1 MTTPPTD
8 SACTGRSARFSRPF
22 RAAPLL
28 RLVAL
33 NALGFLKAGM
43 TPAGGMVDAA
53 ANEFAGKTT
62 PDTESAAEKGA
73 DGVSVPVRAA
83 LSDKQGGSAC
93 DGSPR
98 KRREEST
105 SQIEDRDRKTS
116 ALNGSVSR
124 FVRAVSSLTRAWSRL
139 SQSWHSAPLYRSG
152 TPGVTGAGVERNP
165 ATGELKRLY
174 VRDAAHSAVFLPVD
188 PLWIIERS
196 AEDVEAL
203 RLAFGNRGL
212 FETHALSVLKA
223 YAALVQGLP
232 SYAESPFDA
241 EDGIFRAGLMA
252 ATASVNVLDDR
263 VAASDLVPLERD
275 RLTRAIRVALLLL
288 CTIRE
293 AQALTALSLWA
304 TGGQKSKPN
313 GGQSAGGRTGTRLRE
328 RPVALYDPV
337 AESVRDFGLRHPGA
351 TFSFTRE
358 PASGAASDGAAL
370 SVFTLRAAERLMP
383 DATRAYLE
391 TTRAYGE
398 SLAEAVLNIAAFG
411 VADSRRDLE
420 RLLSGVLLRGR
431 VLAADRMR
439 ERIAGAEG
447 GARQL
452 TGFVEAID
460 GLIRREIL
468 AYRWKPNTFSLAE
481 LLAEDG
487 TQESATR
494 ATDSGT
500 GGSAA
505 PGHSSPLIVAE
516 DGLFLIWPAALE
528 RLLDGRDGLTGAAHA
543 QENPALVARA
553 LAARGVLAV
562 SAAGEIVRRVGSGTL
577 EGVCVVQLAAERLV
591 RVLIARAAE
600 RNRAPAAAALAP
612 LFPEAV
618 ALERELQVITETAA
632 PATSASAG
640 RPVEKAAEEGAS
652 AMSQMQKIEEESKE
666 ESERAAAPETVTSA
680 DVLSSERA
688 VRSASPSEGQPQ
700 PARGEKSS
708 EINPDRDYVWT
719 LRRPEAVSAMVGLV
733 MVGVNR
739 SGAPA
744 RFAATEGLF
753 IPAPLLAK
761 AGLSTAEL
769 ERLEVL
775 LPADGV
781 SVNGAAAPGV
791 YWRARVR
798 ESDKKPA
805 GLLQAEAA
813 ALRRRLAFFR
823 PFAEPDSTEDK
834 PAAGNA
840 LYLEGVVIRREA
852 VALVDREA
860 LVAAHE
866 VEKRTGGKLR
876 GRVLPG
882 SGAELVDGVLPAAW
896 PEPEIELIGAATAIS
911 AMTTTETKTK
921 GKGGT
926 VACSAD

>member
-1 MTTPPTD
+1 M
-8 SACTGRSARFSRPF
+8 
-22 RAAPLL
+22 

-33 NALGFLKAGM
+33 NALGFLRAGM
-43 TPAGGMVDAA
+43 APAGGTVDAA
-53 ANEFAGKTT
+53 ANEFAGNTAA
-62 PDTESAAEKGA
+62 DTESAAEKGG
-73 DGVSVPVRAA
+73 DGISAPVRVA
-83 LSDKQGGSAC
+83 LSDKQSVAAC
-93 DGSPR
+93 DGSPQ

-124 FVRAVSSLTRAWSRL
+124 FARAVSPLTRAWSRL

-165 ATGELKRLY
+165 RTGELKRLY

-196 AEDVEAL
+196 AEEVEAL
-203 RLAFGNRGL
+203 RLAFGNRSL

-241 EDGIFRAGLMA
+241 EDGIFRAGLMS

-263 VAASDLVPLERD
+263 VAASDLAPFERD
-275 RLTRAIRVALLLL
+275 RLTRAMRVALLLL

-304 TGGQKSKPN
+304 TGGQKSRPN
-313 GGQSAGGRTGTRLRE
+313 GGQSAGGRSATRLRE

-358 PASGAASDGAAL
+358 PAAGAAADGAAL

-411 VADSRRDLE
+411 VADSGRDLE

-468 AYRWKPNTFSLAE
+468 GYRWKPNTFSLAE

-487 TQESATR
+487 AQESATC

-505 PGHSSPLIVAE
+505 PGYSSPLIVAE
-516 DGLFLIWPAALE
+516 DGLFLIWPVALE

-600 RNRAPAAAALAP
+600 RNRAPAATALAP
-612 LFPEAV
+612 LFPEAA
-618 ALERELQVITETAA
+618 ALERELQTITETAT
-632 PATSASAG
+632 PAG
-640 RPVEKAAEEGAS
+640 RSAEKAAEEGAS
-652 AMSQMQKIEEESKE
+652 ASVMSQVPESKD
-666 ESERAAAPETVTSA
+666 ESERATAPESVTSA
-680 DVLSSERA
+680 DVLASERDG
-688 VRSASPSEGQPQ
+688 RSASSSEGQPQ
-700 PARGEKSS
+700 PAREEKSS
-708 EINPDRDYVWT
+708 EINPDRNYVWT

-753 IPAPLLAK
+753 IPAPLVAK

-769 ERLEVL
+769 ERLDVL

-781 SVNGAAAPGV
+781 SVNGAIAPGV

-813 ALRRRLAFFR
+813 ALKRRLAFFR
-823 PFAEPDSTEDK
+823 PFAGPGSTEDE
-834 PAAGNA
+834 PSAGHA

-882 SGAELVDGVLPAAW
+882 SDAELVDGVLPAAW
-896 PEPEIELIGAATAIS
+896 PVPEIELIGAARDIS
-911 AMTTTETKTK
+911 AMKTTETKA
-921 GKGGT
+921 KGGKA
-926 VACSAD
+926 VCSAE

>member
-1 MTTPPTD
+1 M
-8 SACTGRSARFSRPF
+8 A
-22 RAAPLL
+22 
-28 RLVAL
+28 
-33 NALGFLKAGM
+33 
-43 TPAGGMVDAA
+43 PAGSTVEAA
-53 ANEFAGKTT
+53 AKTFAGKTA
-62 PDTESAAEKGA
+62 PDREEPVEEGVDEVSA
-73 DGVSVPVRAA
+73 PVRAA
-83 LSDKQGGSAC
+83 LNDKQRGSVG

-98 KRREEST
+98 KRREESI
-105 SQIEDRDRKTS
+105 SERQDRERKTS

-124 FVRAVSSLTRAWSRL
+124 FVRAVSPLTRAWSRL

-152 TPGVTGAGVERNP
+152 TPGVIGADVERNP
-165 ATGELKRLY
+165 ATGELERLY
-174 VRDAAHSAVFLPVD
+174 VRDAAHCAVFLPVD
-188 PLWIIERS
+188 PLWIMERS
-196 AEDVEAL
+196 AEDVEVL
-203 RLAFGNRGL
+203 RLAFGNRDL
-212 FETHALSVLKA
+212 FETHALSILRA

-241 EDGIFRAGLMA
+241 EDGIFRTGLMA

-263 VAASDLVPLERD
+263 VAASDLAPLERD
-275 RLTRAIRVALLLL
+275 RLTRAMRVALLLL

-304 TGGQKSKPN
+304 TGGQMSRPDD
-313 GGQSAGGRTGTRLRE
+313 GQSAGGRSGTRLCE
-328 RPVALYDPV
+328 RAVVLYDPV

-351 TFSFTRE
+351 TFSFLRV
-358 PASGAASDGAAL
+358 PAAGAAADGAAL
-370 SVFTLRAAERLMP
+370 SVFTLRTAERLMP

-391 TTRAYGE
+391 ATRAYGE

-494 ATDSGT
+494 ATDSGPA
-500 GGSAA
+500 GSAA

-562 SAAGEIVRRVGSGTL
+562 SATGEIVRRVSTGTL
-577 EGVCVVQLAAERLV
+577 EGVCVVQLAAERLM
-591 RVLIARAAE
+591 RVLITRAAE
-600 RNRAPAAAALAP
+600 RNRAPAAAPLAA
-612 LFPEAV
+612 LFPEAA
-618 ALERELQVITETAA
+618 ALERELQTITETAL
-632 PATSASAG
+632 PAAAG
-640 RPVEKAAEEGAS
+640 RPADKAAEECAS
-652 AMSQMQKIEEESKE
+652 VMRQRPESEEETEVESEVESEEESEE

-688 VRSASPSEGQPQ
+688 GCSASPSEGYLQ
-700 PARGEKSS
+700 PAGEEKSS

-719 LRRPEAVSAMVGLV
+719 LRRPDSVSAMVGLV

-744 RFAATEGLF
+744 RFAAEEGLF

-769 ERLEVL
+769 ERLDVL
-775 LPADGV
+775 LPAGGV
-781 SVNGAAAPGV
+781 NVNGAPARSV
-791 YWRARVR
+791 FWRARVKG
-798 ESDKKPA
+798 SAQKPA
-805 GLLQAEAA
+805 GLLQTEAV
-813 ALRRRLAFFR
+813 ALNRRLAFFR
-823 PFAEPDSTEDK
+823 PFSDPGSIEDEPS
-834 PAAGNA
+834 AGHA

-852 VALVDREA
+852 VALLDREA

-866 VEKRTGGKLR
+866 MERRTGSRAKNGVR
-876 GRVLPG
+876 PADR
-882 SGAELVDGVLPAAW
+882 SELVDGVRPAAW
-896 PEPEIELIGAATAIS
+896 PVPEIELLGAATDKS
-911 AMTTTETKTK
+911 ALKTSKTK
-921 GKGGT
+921 ATGGT
-926 VACSAD
+926 KACSAS

>member
-1 MTTPPTD
+1 M
-8 SACTGRSARFSRPF
+8 
-22 RAAPLL
+22 

-33 NALGFLKAGM
+33 NALDFLRAGM
-43 TPAGGMVDAA
+43 TPAGGTVDAA

-62 PDTESAAEKGA
+62 LDTESAAEKGA
-73 DGVSVPVRAA
+73 DGISAPARAA
-83 LSDKQGGSAC
+83 LSDKQSVAAC
-93 DGSPR
+93 DGSPQ

-105 SQIEDRDRKTS
+105 SQIEDGDRKTP
-116 ALNGSVSR
+116 APHVTVSR
-124 FVRAVSSLTRAWSRL
+124 FVRAVSPLTRAWSRL
-139 SQSWHSAPLYRSG
+139 SQSWHSASLYRSG

-165 ATGELKRLY
+165 TTGELKRLY

-188 PLWIIERS
+188 PLWVIERS
-196 AEDVEAL
+196 AEEVEAL
-203 RLAFGNRGL
+203 RLAFGNRSL

-241 EDGIFRAGLMA
+241 EDGIFRAGLMS

-263 VAASDLVPLERD
+263 VAASDLAPLERD
-275 RLTRAIRVALLLL
+275 RLTRAMRVALLLL

-304 TGGQKSKPN
+304 TGGQKSRPN
-313 GGQSAGGRTGTRLRE
+313 DGQSAGGRSGTRLRE

-358 PASGAASDGAAL
+358 PAADAAADGAAL

-411 VADSRRDLE
+411 VADSGRDLE

-468 AYRWKPNTFSLAE
+468 GYRWKPNTFSLAE

-487 TQESATR
+487 AQESATC

-505 PGHSSPLIVAE
+505 PGYSSPLIVAE
-516 DGLFLIWPAALE
+516 DGLFLIWPVALE

-577 EGVCVVQLAAERLV
+577 EGVCVVQLAAERLM

-600 RNRAPAAAALAP
+600 RNRAPAATALAP
-612 LFPEAV
+612 LFPEAA
-618 ALERELQVITETAA
+618 ALERELQTITETAMPATPA
-632 PATSASAG
+632 PAGRSA
-640 RPVEKAAEEGAS
+640 EKAAEECAS
-652 AMSQMQKIEEESKE
+652 ASEVRQRPESKD
-666 ESERAAAPETVTSA
+666 ESERAAASETVTSA
-680 DVLSSERA
+680 DVLSRERDGC
-688 VRSASPSEGQPQ
+688 SASPPEGQPQ
-700 PARGEKSS
+700 PAREEKSS

-753 IPAPLLAK
+753 IPAPLVAK

-769 ERLEVL
+769 ERLDVL

-781 SVNGAAAPGV
+781 SVNGAPARGV
-791 YWRARVR
+791 YWRARVK
-798 ESDKKPA
+798 ESDKKSA

-813 ALRRRLAFFR
+813 ALKRRLAFFS
-823 PFAEPDSTEDK
+823 PFAAPGSTEDE
-834 PAAGNA
+834 PSAGHA

-882 SGAELVDGVLPAAW
+882 NDAELVDGVLPAAW
-896 PEPEIELIGAATAIS
+896 PVPEIELIGAARDIS
-911 AMTTTETKTK
+911 AMKTTETKA
-921 GKGGT
+921 KGGKA
-926 VACSAD
+926 VCSAE

>member
-1 MTTPPTD
+1 M
-8 SACTGRSARFSRPF
+8 
-22 RAAPLL
+22 

-33 NALGFLKAGM
+33 NALGFLRAGM
-43 TPAGGMVDAA
+43 APAGGTTDAA
-53 ANEFAGKTT
+53 ANEFAGKTA
-62 PDTESAAEKGA
+62 PDTESAAEKGS
-73 DGVSVPVRAA
+73 DGISAPVRVA
-83 LSDKQGGSAC
+83 LSDKQSVAAC
-93 DGSPR
+93 DGSPQ

-105 SQIEDRDRKTS
+105 SQIEDGDRKTS

-124 FVRAVSSLTRAWSRL
+124 FVRAVSPLTRAWSRL
-139 SQSWHSAPLYRSG
+139 AQSWHSAPLYRSG

-165 ATGELKRLY
+165 ATEELKRLY

-196 AEDVEAL
+196 AEEVEAL
-203 RLAFGNRGL
+203 RLAFGNRSL

-232 SYAESPFDA
+232 SYAESPFDG
-241 EDGIFRAGLMA
+241 EDGIFRAGLMS

-263 VAASDLVPLERD
+263 VAASDLAPLERD
-275 RLTRAIRVALLLL
+275 RLTRAMRVALLLL

-304 TGGQKSKPN
+304 TGGQKSRPN
-313 GGQSAGGRTGTRLRE
+313 DGQSAGGRSGTRLRE

-358 PASGAASDGAAL
+358 PAAGAAADGAAL
-370 SVFTLRAAERLMP
+370 SVVTLRAAERLMP
-383 DATRAYLE
+383 DTTRAYLE

-411 VADSRRDLE
+411 VADSGRDLE

-487 TQESATR
+487 TQESAPR

-500 GGSAA
+500 GGSGA

-612 LFPEAV
+612 LFPESA
-618 ALERELQVITETAA
+618 ALERELQAITETAM
-632 PATSASAG
+632 PATPAPAG
-640 RPVEKAAEEGAS
+640 RPAEKAAEEGAS
-652 AMSQMQKIEEESKE
+652 ASLMSQMQKIEEESKG
-666 ESERAAAPETVTSA
+666 ESERAAVPETVTSA
-680 DVLSSERA
+680 DVLLSEGA

-700 PARGEKSS
+700 PTRDEKSP
-708 EINPDRDYVWT
+708 EMNPDRDYVWT

-753 IPAPLLAK
+753 IPAPLVAK

-769 ERLEVL
+769 ERLDVL

-781 SVNGAAAPGV
+781 SVNGATAPGV
-791 YWRARVR
+791 YWRARVK

-813 ALRRRLAFFR
+813 ALKRRLTFFR
-823 PFAEPDSTEDK
+823 PFAAPGSTEDE
-834 PAAGNA
+834 PSAGHA

-882 SGAELVDGVLPAAW
+882 SDAELVDGVLPAAW
-896 PEPEIELIGAATAIS
+896 PEPEIELIGAARDIS
-911 AMTTTETKTK
+911 AMKTTETKA
-921 GKGGT
+921 KGGKA
-926 VACSAD
+926 ACSAD

>member
-8 SACTGRSARFSRPF
+8 SACAGRSARFTRPF
-22 RAAPLL
+22 RAAPLI

-33 NALGFLKAGM
+33 NALGFLRAGM
-43 TPAGGMVDAA
+43 TPAGGTADAA
-53 ANEFAGKTT
+53 ANEFAGKTA

-73 DGVSVPVRAA
+73 DEVSVPVRAA
-83 LSDKQGGSAC
+83 LSDKQRGSAC

-105 SQIEDRDRKTS
+105 SQIEDRDRKTP
-116 ALNGSVSR
+116 APHVTVSR
-124 FVRAVSSLTRAWSRL
+124 FVRAVSPLTRAWSRL

-174 VRDAAHSAVFLPVD
+174 VRDAAHCAVFLPVD

-241 EDGIFRAGLMA
+241 EDGIFRAGLLS

-263 VAASDLVPLERD
+263 VAASDLAPLERD
-275 RLTRAIRVALLLL
+275 RLTRAMRVALLLL

-304 TGGQKSKPN
+304 TGGQMSRQN
-313 GGQSAGGRTGTRLRE
+313 DGQSAGCSATRLRE
-328 RPVALYDPV
+328 REVVLYDPV

-358 PASGAASDGAAL
+358 PASGAAADGAAL
-370 SVFTLRAAERLMP
+370 SVFTLRTAERLMP

-391 TTRAYGE
+391 STRAYGE

-439 ERIAGAEG
+439 GRIAGAEG

-452 TGFVEAID
+452 AGFVEAID

-494 ATDSGT
+494 ATDSGA

-528 RLLDGRDGLTGAAHA
+528 RLLDGRDGFTGAAHA

-680 DVLSSERA
+680 GVLSSERA

-775 LPADGV
+775 LPAAGV

-813 ALRRRLAFFR
+813 ALKRRLAFFR
-823 PFAEPDSTEDK
+823 LFTEPDSAEDE
-834 PAAGNA
+834 PAAGHA

-882 SGAELVDGVLPAAW
+882 SDAELVDGVLPAAW
-896 PEPEIELIGAATAIS
+896 PVPEIELIGAATAIS
-911 AMTTTETKTK
+911 AKKTTETKA
-921 GKGGT
+921 KGGKA
-926 VACSAD
+926 ACSAE

>member
-1 MTTPPTD
+1 M
-8 SACTGRSARFSRPF
+8 
-22 RAAPLL
+22 

-33 NALGFLKAGM
+33 NALGFLRVGM
-43 TPAGGMVDAA
+43 APAGGTVDAA
-53 ANEFAGKTT
+53 ANEFAGKTA

-73 DGVSVPVRAA
+73 DGISAPVRAA
-83 LSDKQGGSAC
+83 LSDKQSVAAC
-93 DGSPR
+93 DGSPQ

-105 SQIEDRDRKTS
+105 SQIEDGDRKTP
-116 ALNGSVSR
+116 ALHVTVSR
-124 FVRAVSSLTRAWSRL
+124 FVRAVSPLTRAWSRL
-139 SQSWHSAPLYRSG
+139 AQSWHSAPLYRSG

-165 ATGELKRLY
+165 AAGELKRLY

-196 AEDVEAL
+196 AEEVEAL

-241 EDGIFRAGLMA
+241 EDGIFRAGLMS

-263 VAASDLVPLERD
+263 VAASDLAPLERD
-275 RLTRAIRVALLLL
+275 RLTRAMRVALLLL

-304 TGGQKSKPN
+304 TGGQKSRPN
-313 GGQSAGGRTGTRLRE
+313 GGQSAGGRSGTRLRE

-358 PASGAASDGAAL
+358 PAAGAAADGAAL

-411 VADSRRDLE
+411 VADSGRDLE

-487 TQESATR
+487 TQESAPR

-500 GGSAA
+500 GGSGA
-505 PGHSSPLIVAE
+505 PRHSSPLIVAE

-600 RNRAPAAAALAP
+600 RNRAPAATALAP
-612 LFPEAV
+612 LFPEAA
-618 ALERELQVITETAA
+618 ALERELQAITETAM
-632 PATSASAG
+632 PGPVGRSA
-640 RPVEKAAEEGAS
+640 EKAAEEGAS
-652 AMSQMQKIEEESKE
+652 ASVMSLMPESKD
-666 ESERAAAPETVTSA
+666 ESERAPAPETVTSA
-680 DVLSSERA
+680 DVLPSERA
-688 VRSASPSEGQPQ
+688 VRSATTADDPTP
-700 PARGEKSS
+700 PADEKSGDL
-708 EINPDRDYVWT
+708 NPDRDYVWT

-753 IPAPLLAK
+753 IPAPLVAK

-769 ERLEVL
+769 ERLDVL

-781 SVNGAAAPGV
+781 SVNGAPARGV
-791 YWRARVR
+791 YWRARVK

-813 ALRRRLAFFR
+813 ALKRRLTFFR
-823 PFAEPDSTEDK
+823 PFAAPGSTEDE
-834 PAAGNA
+834 PSAGHA

-882 SGAELVDGVLPAAW
+882 SDAELVDGVLPAAW

-911 AMTTTETKTK
+911 AMKTAETKA
-921 GKGGT
+921 KGGKA
-926 VACSAD
+926 ACSAE